1 MEEIRGITIR
11 VPERLHRLYRAL
23 LALEGITIHE
33 DLIGYIEKRVQE
45 ALREGR
51 IRAEE

>member
-23 LALEGITIHE
+23 VALEGITLQE
-33 DLIGYIEKRVQE
+33 DLVRYIERRVQE